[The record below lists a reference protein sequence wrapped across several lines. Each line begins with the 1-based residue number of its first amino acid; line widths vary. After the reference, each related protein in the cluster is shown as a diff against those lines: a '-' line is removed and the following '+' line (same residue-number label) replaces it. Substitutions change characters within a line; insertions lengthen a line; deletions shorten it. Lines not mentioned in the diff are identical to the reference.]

1 MSYSLKINE
10 LKNWSSTVKKTIV
23 YGDVLF
29 FNGKMGAGKTTLISN
44 IVKEFNSDIEVS
56 SPTFSFFNV
65 YPLAAHH
72 QIIHVDAYRIEEP
85 DQAFNLGLDYYN
97 PISTIY
103 MIEWAEHLPK
113 GFLKPTIEI
122 SIHFSK
128 DNNERIIQFDR
139 L

>member
-1 MSYSLKINE
+1 MPHSLKKSE
-10 LKNWSSTVKKTIV
+10 LKNWSSTIKKRIV
-23 YGDVLF
+23 YGDILF

-44 IVKEFNSDIEVS
+44 IVKEFDKRIEVS

-65 YPLAAHH
+65 YPLSAHH

-85 DQAFNLGLDYYN
+85 DQAFNLGLDYYDPSN
-97 PISTIY
+97 TIY

-122 SIHFSK
+122 SIHFAS
-128 DNNERIIQFDR
+128 DQNERIIHFDR